1 LTSSTVTTKPIVEP
15 TAGAASSGER
25 PLGMVDAKDDASEL
39 GEKPDWRTGAG
50 FDVIVTVMRQLPMAS
65 LHVTRDGVYQRKE
78 RLTVCQGTYAV
89 KGEKIGLVAAKETCR

>member
-1 LTSSTVTTKPIVEP
+1 VTTKPIVEP

-25 PLGMVDAKDDASEL
+25 PPGVVDAKDDASEP

-65 LHVTRDGVYQRKE
+65 LHVTRVGVYQRNE
-78 RLTVCQGTYAV
+78 RLTGCQVTYAV
-89 KGEKIGLVAAKETCR
+89 KGEKIGLVTAKETCR